1 MRFYSWCCWLVL
13 FTVGSCGS
21 ASFGEKE
28 AIEADLARVFT
39 LNKELLLER
48 RAALLEQIELVAAAR
63 QGSYRPLMAQS
74 KALLGVGYGCYN
86 FMEQLQMELLQM
98 AKLPVAPDSTVPP
111 VQQPHWRTYE
121 TELMNK
127 KIGDKLLF
135 KKSDNAEKLV
145 KDWQQLATDYE
156 QLLQE
161 WAKSPVVQAEHFP
174 FEDQKY
180 NQLYRWTNAPET
192 PAQLAQTYFEE
203 QPLVT
208 TLTRL
213 LQLQADILA
222 HEVQLLRWLLENI
235 SVNYLV
241 NNQYTIVAQA
251 NEPVVPLGEAYQA
264 KINLMAY
271 PSQGAVELR
280 INGKTVSTEGGL
292 FTYKTTPTEAG
303 TQTLAVEV
311 LLQNLITKEKE
322 RYTHSISYEVLAR

>member
-1 MRFYSWCCWLVL
+1 
-13 FTVGSCGS
+13 
-21 ASFGEKE
+21 
-28 AIEADLARVFT
+28 
-39 LNKELLLER
+39 
-48 RAALLEQIELVAAAR
+48 
-63 QGSYRPLMAQS
+63 
-74 KALLGVGYGCYN
+74 
-86 FMEQLQMELLQM
+86 
-98 AKLPVAPDSTVPP
+98 
-111 VQQPHWRTYE
+111 
-121 TELMNK
+121 
-127 KIGDKLLF
+127 
-135 KKSDNAEKLV
+135 
-145 KDWQQLATDYE
+145 
-156 QLLQE
+156 
-161 WAKSPVVQAEHFP
+161 
-174 FEDQKY
+174 
-180 NQLYRWTNAPET
+180 
-192 PAQLAQTYFEE
+192 
-203 QPLVT
+203 
-208 TLTRL
+208 